1 MGFYQPLAR
10 DTEPGP
16 DASAFGGCTV
26 KDPGHPAT
34 LTWARKLLAGKNIEK
49 KHLKKKT
56 MFNECVSSL
65 PTRLIMSDVEMS
77 DLSEVKVFQKR

>member
-49 KHLKKKT
+49 KHLKKKLCL
-56 MFNECVSSL
+56 MNVYQAF
-65 PTRLIMSDVEMS
+65 P
-77 DLSEVKVFQKR
+77 QG

>member
-10 DTEPGP
+10 DAEPGP

-34 LTWARKLLAGKNIEK
+34 LTWARKLLVGKNIEK
-49 KHLKKKT
+49 KNIKNL
-56 MFNECVSSL
+56 SL
-65 PTRLIMSDVEMS
+65 MNVHQAFP
-77 DLSEVKVFQKR
+77 QG